1 MTVFEVKAPT
11 NKSFYQPKEHRF
23 SANRDQYGSYF
34 AWLNF
39 QKELFKFSKERNIVV
54 VTDIANY
61 YDSIW
66 YAHLRNTLSSIS
78 GADEC
83 IIDMLIY
90 ILSDLLW
97 QPDYSPR
104 IEVGLPQINL
114 DAPRLLAHCFLY
126 ELDTYLD
133 KNGERDF
140 VRYMDD
146 IDVGVD
152 SYVEAK
158 KVLQEIDLVLQT
170 KQVRLNSGKSKILSQ
185 KEALIHFRVE
195 ENAEIDQIEYRLKK
209 NYNDLDQIAQIKSI
223 ITKRIKYGL
232 SKNLF
237 ESGNGDKVLKRWI
250 SLAGICSA
258 YVPIKA
264 LHSLLLMQPQMR
276 STIFRYFQKIGL
288 KAKIAKSLADIAKS
302 GHLVD
307 DAGFI
312 DLANQLVETRVQ
324 DTSQHQYIKRI
335 YDSCDEE
342 RYFGLYCKLWLQSK
356 YCGSTEL
363 LQTIVRT
370 QNYWMSDNLCSGVR
384 L

>member
-1 MTVFEVKAPT
+1 
-11 NKSFYQPKEHRF
+11 
-23 SANRDQYGSYF
+23 
-34 AWLNF
+34 
-39 QKELFKFSKERNIVV
+39 
-54 VTDIANY
+54 
-61 YDSIW
+61 
-66 YAHLRNTLSSIS
+66 
-78 GADEC
+78 
-83 IIDMLIY
+83 MLIY

-104 IEVGLPQINL
+104 IEVGLPQINWKY
-114 DAPRLLAHCFLY
+114 PRLLAHCFLY

-185 KEALIHFRVE
+185 KEAMIHFRVE

-209 NYNDLDQIAQIKSI
+209 NYNDLDQRAQIKSI

-288 KAKIAKSLADIAKS
+288 KAKVAKSLADIAKS

-307 DAGFI
+307 NAGFI
-312 DLANQLVETRVQ
+312 DLANHLVETRVQ

-335 YDSCDEE
+335 YEYL
-342 RYFGLYCKLWLQSK
+342 R
-356 YCGSTEL
+356 
-363 LQTIVRT
+363 
-370 QNYWMSDNLCSGVR
+370 
-384 L
+384 